1 MDNKDTICLLQ
12 ECDAGTKMAVD
23 SIDEILEKVRDEK
36 MKKILTDSK
45 EEHLTLGDEIHTLLT
60 KHGGVYKDPGMMTK
74 SMSWIKTN
82 VMLGLDDSDK
92 TVAGLIT
99 DGCDMGI
106 KSLQK
111 YLNEYEN
118 ADHISKGISKKLISI
133 EEKLSKDLREYL

>member
-1 MDNKDTICLLQ
+1 MENKDTICLLQ

-23 SIDEILEKVRDEK
+23 SIDEILEKIQDENLRK
-36 MKKILTDSK
+36 VLTESR
-45 EEHLTLGDEIHTLLT
+45 EEHLKLGDEIHTLLT
-60 KHGGVYKDPGMMTK
+60 KHGGMYKDPSFISKGM
-74 SMSWIKTN
+74 SFIKTN
-82 VMLGLDDSDK
+82 VRMGLDDSDK
-92 TVAGLIT
+92 TVASLIT

-118 ADHISKGISKKLISI
+118 ADHISKGICKKLISI

>member
-1 MDNKDTICLLQ
+1 MENKDTICLLQ

-23 SIDEILEKVRDEK
+23 SIEEILEKIQDANL
-36 MKKILTDSK
+36 KKVLTDSR
-45 EEHLTLGDEIHTLLT
+45 EEHLKLGDEIHTLLT
-60 KHGGVYKDPGMMTK
+60 KHGGMYKDPSIISK
-74 SMSWIKTN
+74 SMSFIKTN
-82 VMLGLDDSDK
+82 VKMGLDDGDK
-92 TVAGLIT
+92 TVASLIT

-118 ADHISKGISKKLISI
+118 ADHISKGICKKLISI

>member
-1 MDNKDTICLLQ
+1 MDNKDTVCLLQ

-23 SIDEILEKVRDEK
+23 SINETLDKIQNDKLRT
-36 MKKILTDSK
+36 ILTDSK
-45 EEHLTLGDEIHTLLT
+45 EEHLKLGDEIHTLLT
-60 KHGGVYKDPGMMTK
+60 KHGGMYKEPGTIAK
-74 SMSWIKTN
+74 GMSWIKTN
-82 VMLGLDDSDK
+82 IMLGLNESDK
-92 TVAGLIT
+92 TAASLIT

-118 ADHISKGISKKLISI
+118 ADHVSKGICKKLISI

>member
-1 MDNKDTICLLQ
+1 MDNKDTVCLLQ

-23 SIDEILEKVRDEK
+23 SINETLDKIQNDKLRI
-36 MKKILTDSK
+36 ILTDSK
-45 EEHLTLGDEIHTLLT
+45 EEHLKLGDEIHTLLT
-60 KHGGVYKDPGMMTK
+60 KHGGMYKEPGTIAK
-74 SMSWIKTN
+74 GMSWIKTN
-82 VMLGLDDSDK
+82 IMLGLNESDE
-92 TVAGLIT
+92 TAASLIT

-118 ADHISKGISKKLISI
+118 ADHVSKGICKKLISI

>member
-1 MDNKDTICLLQ
+1 MDNKDTVCLLQ

-23 SIDEILEKVRDEK
+23 SINETLDKIQNDKLRT
-36 MKKILTDSK
+36 ILTDSK
-45 EEHLTLGDEIHTLLT
+45 EEHLKLGDEIHTLLT
-60 KHGGVYKDPGMMTK
+60 KHGGMYKDPGTIAK
-74 SMSWIKTN
+74 GMSWIKTN
-82 VMLGLDDSDK
+82 IMLGLNERDETAAS
-92 TVAGLIT
+92 LIT

-118 ADHISKGISKKLISI
+118 ADHVSKGICKKLISI

>member
-1 MDNKDTICLLQ
+1 MDNKETISLLQ

-23 SIDEILEKVRDEK
+23 SINETLDKIQNDKLRT
-36 MKKILTDSK
+36 ILTDSK
-45 EEHLTLGDEIHTLLT
+45 EEHLKLGDEIHTLLT
-60 KHGGVYKDPGMMTK
+60 KHGGMYKEPGTIAK
-74 SMSWIKTN
+74 GMSWIKTN
-82 VMLGLDDSDK
+82 IMLGLNESDE
-92 TVAGLIT
+92 TAASLIT

-118 ADHISKGISKKLISI
+118 ADHVSKGICKKLISI

>member
-1 MDNKDTICLLQ
+1 MENKDTICLLQ

-23 SIDEILEKVRDEK
+23 SIDEILEKIQDENLRK
-36 MKKILTDSK
+36 VLTESR
-45 EEHLTLGDEIHTLLT
+45 EEHLKLGDEIHTLLT
-60 KHGGVYKDPGMMTK
+60 KHGGMYKDPSFISKGM
-74 SMSWIKTN
+74 SFIKTN
-82 VMLGLDDSDK
+82 VKMGLDDSDK
-92 TVAGLIT
+92 TVASLIT

-118 ADHISKGISKKLISI
+118 ADHISKGICKKLISI

>member
-36 MKKILTDSK
+36 MKKILTDSR

-60 KHGGVYKDPGMMTK
+60 KHGGMYKEPGMMAK
-74 SMSWIKTN
+74 GMSWIKTN

-92 TVAGLIT
+92 TVASLIT

>member
-1 MDNKDTICLLQ
+1 MDNKDTVCLLQ

-23 SIDEILEKVRDEK
+23 SINETLDKIQNDKLRT
-36 MKKILTDSK
+36 ILTDSK
-45 EEHLTLGDEIHTLLT
+45 EEHLKLGDEIHTLLT
-60 KHGGVYKDPGMMTK
+60 KHGGMYKEPGTIAKGMF
-74 SMSWIKTN
+74 WIKTN
-82 VMLGLDDSDK
+82 IMLGLNESDE
-92 TVAGLIT
+92 TAASLIT

-118 ADHISKGISKKLISI
+118 ADHVSKGICKKLISI

>member
-1 MDNKDTICLLQ
+1 MDNKDTVCLLQ

-23 SIDEILEKVRDEK
+23 SINETLDKIQNDKLRT
-36 MKKILTDSK
+36 ILTDSK
-45 EEHLTLGDEIHTLLT
+45 EEHLKLGDEIHTLLT
-60 KHGGVYKDPGMMTK
+60 KHGGMYKEPGTIAK
-74 SMSWIKTN
+74 GMSWIKTN
-82 VMLGLDDSDK
+82 IMLGLNESDE
-92 TVAGLIT
+92 TAASLIT

-118 ADHISKGISKKLISI
+118 ADHVSKGICKKLISI